1 MNKNNALYLLIIVL
15 ACVSIMCVSCTKVA
29 IFGPPHETKVGNGPP
44 PHAPAHG
51 YRAKQA
57 DGMELVFDSELGV
70 YAVVGLADCYYLD
83 GFYFRLQDGNWQMSV
98 SIDGGWKAAQFE
110 KLPPGLKAKGN
121 AKGKAKG
128 WFFSKGKAKG
138 HGK

>member
-1 MNKNNALYLLIIVL
+1 MNKNNALYLFVFALVCISV
-15 ACVSIMCVSCTKVA
+15 MCVSCTKVA
-29 IFGPPHETKVGNGPP
+29 IFGPTHETKVGHGPP

-51 YRAKQA
+51 YRQKQA
-57 DGMELVFDSELGV
+57 DGMELVFDSKLGV
-70 YAVVGLADCYYLD
+70 YVVVGLPDCYYFD
-83 GFYFRLQDGNWQMSV
+83 GCYFRLQDDNWQMSV
-98 SIDGGWKAAQFE
+98 SIDGAWKPAKVKSIPA
-110 KLPPGLKAKGN
+110 GLK